1 MFIIYKIEFEN
12 NDCYVG
18 HTNNLNQRMI
28 QHKCSSK
35 TDKLKDYPLYKNLR
49 DITHN
54 YIILESIEC
63 DKKTAFELE
72 QKYMELLKPN
82 LNQRLAVVDKQILR
96 ERNRIRMAKV
106 RLNWTPEQ
114 HELKKQKDRDYHA
127 RVKKSK
133 NLK

>member
-12 NDCYVG
+12 NECYVG
-18 HTNNLNQRMI
+18 HTNNLNRRMI

-35 TDKLKDYPLYKNLR
+35 RDKYKDYPLYINLR
-49 DITHN
+49 DKTHK
-54 YIILESIEC
+54 YIILESVEC
-63 DKKTAFELE
+63 DKKTIFELE
-72 QKYMELLKPN
+72 QKYIELLKPN
-82 LNQRLAVVDKQILR
+82 LNQQRAVVDKQILR
-96 ERNRIRMAKV
+96 ERNRIRMAKI

>member
-18 HTNNLNQRMI
+18 HTNNLNRRMI

-35 TDKLKDYPLYKNLR
+35 RDKYKDYPLYINLR

-72 QKYMELLKPN
+72 QKYMDLLKPN
-82 LNQRLAVVDKQILR
+82 LNQKNAKITKQITR
-96 ERNRIRMAKV
+96 ERNRIRMAKIYENKTDEEKLAY
-106 RLNWTPEQ
+106 R
-114 HELKKQKDRDYHA
+114 KKQNDNRIKL
-127 RVKKSK
+127 KLSK